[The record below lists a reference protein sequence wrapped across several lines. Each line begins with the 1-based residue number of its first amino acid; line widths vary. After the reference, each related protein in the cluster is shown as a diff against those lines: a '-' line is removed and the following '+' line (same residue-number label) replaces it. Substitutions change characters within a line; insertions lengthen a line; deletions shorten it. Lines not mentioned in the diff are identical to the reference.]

1 MQAVITNLELRL
13 EDFVRASHADVEDVD
28 WVVPANCSSPEAF
41 DKSFNSGVLLARDKP
56 TSRVWVEQVKR
67 HQGDGNGGDQ
77 GAFNGALHEQPDY
90 MAHVRCA
97 AGLNSLPGQWQ
108 KGHFVFHKA
117 GCMCCYPAEVCARDT
132 LAVLGDLNEA
142 RSR

>member
-1 MQAVITNLELRL
+1 MG
-13 EDFVRASHADVEDVD
+13 FVRASHADVEDVD

-117 GCMCCYPAEVCARDT
+117 GCMCCYPADVCARDT